1 MNLVKATESPR
12 GPVSFIL
19 PNDNYKPSIQ
29 SSGYRLRWSEPS
41 SFRNTPLTTW
51 KVLSNVCFV
60 PLSQGYQEGKQNIKV
75 VLRI

>member
-19 PNDNYKPSIQ
+19 PNDNYKPSIH
-29 SSGYRLRWSEPS
+29 SSGYRLRWSEP
-41 SFRNTPLTTW
+41 FKNKPYTTW

-60 PLSQGYQEGKQNIKV
+60 RLSQGYQEGKQNIKV